1 MDPSSEPT
9 SSTAIIMDQLQVH
22 IIIIIIIIIM
32 DLLDQQDQHM
42 DQLQQRRGIRNE
54 TATIKDHRLEESG
67 GEDRAPL
74 VGKPIA

>member
-9 SSTAIIMDQLQVH
+9 SSTAIIMDQLRGDQGDQG
-22 IIIIIIIIIM
+22 II
-32 DLLDQQDQHM
+32 M

-74 VGKPIA
+74 VGIPIA